1 MNKINLAGSPNV
13 WEIDCKDVHV
23 ISHSFAD
30 ECFAVLVQLNNT
42 EWFADNIKLIN
53 LEDDARNSI
62 LEAIFMRM
70 ANEFKNFLQ
79 YQLDNSL
86 LSVNIY
92 KTTVR

>member
-1 MNKINLAGSPNV
+1 MNKINLAKEYGTCLSSRSIAAELRDRILENPKG
-13 WEIDCKDVHV
+13 WEIDCKDVYV

-53 LEDDARNSI
+53 LEDNARNSI

-70 ANEFKNFLQ
+70 K
-79 YQLDNSL
+79 
-86 LSVNIY
+86 
-92 KTTVR
+92 